1 MHGATVRRSVPLAPL
16 LVAGALLIATAAPAL
31 GHPLH
36 TTLTEIGRGD
46 GRTLRATIR
55 VFADDFGRAVL
66 GLGAAAAAPAM
77 DAVSDSAASA
87 YVRAHFTIATPDG
100 RALPLSWCGV
110 RRTGD
115 LVWVCLEAA
124 WSGAMDGMRVHD
136 RMLFELY
143 RDQINIVQA
152 SDGGSRASL
161 LFTSGDGPKRIS

>member
-1 MHGATVRRSVPLAPL
+1 MHGATVRLCARLARL
-16 LVAGALLIATAAPAL
+16 LAACAVLMAAASPAL
-31 GHPLH
+31 SHPLH
-36 TTLTEIGRGD
+36 TTLTEIGRGE
-46 GRTLRATIR
+46 GRTVRATIR
-55 VFADDFGRAVL
+55 VFQDDFGRAVL
-66 GLGAAAAAPAM
+66 GLGAAATAPAAS
-77 DAVSDSAASA
+77 AVSDSAATA
-87 YVRAHFTIATPDG
+87 YVLAHFAIATPDG
-100 RALPLSWCGV
+100 RALPLRWCGV

-152 SDGGSRASL
+152 IDGGSRASL